1 MDSWVISQVSF
12 WYTVNKVKPAQVVDK
27 VIELFLDIV
36 TPGRGAG
43 ENSWL
48 MKGWRSI
55 EQSFDRADREIEIRN
70 DLRRWDNQFP
80 EIHHEL
86 IVRWL
91 SGAVVSIA
99 VTSIYNGL
107 KPRPRKKY

>member
-1 MDSWVISQVSF
+1 M
-12 WYTVNKVKPAQVVDK
+12 KPAEIVDK
-27 VIELFLDIV
+27 AIEFFIDVV

-43 ENSWL
+43 ENSWF
-48 MKGWRSI
+48 MKGWRTI

-80 EIHHEL
+80 QIHHEL

-91 SGAVVSIA
+91 CGAVASMV
-99 VTSIYNGL
+99 VTSLYNEL
-107 KPRPRKKY
+107 KPRPRRRN

>member
-1 MDSWVISQVSF
+1 M
-12 WYTVNKVKPAQVVDK
+12 
-27 VIELFLDIV
+27 FLDIV

-43 ENSWL
+43 ENNIF
-48 MKGWRSI
+48 MKGWRAV
-55 EQSFDRADREIEIRN
+55 EQGFDRTDREIEIRN

-91 SGAVVSIA
+91 SGAVVSMA
-99 VTSIYNGL
+99 VTSFYNAM
-107 KPRPRKKY
+107 KPRPRRKY